1 MIDQKTKERI
11 VELRLNGLSIRKI
24 SKELNIS
31 ADTVHRAVRDL
42 REIID
47 AGLKDQREDLLR
59 QLKIDRQSR
68 LQSLSEM
75 HKFLF
80 DKFVNADWE
89 GLPADR
95 IGKMVLQTIQEIRSE
110 NESTRL
116 IADSILSGA
125 NKPGVFTKDYYDV
138 DP

>member
-89 GLPADR
+89 DLPADR
-95 IGKMVLQTIQEIRSE
+95 VGKMVLQTIQEIRSE
-110 NESTRL
+110 NESTKL

-125 NKPGVFTKDYYDV
+125 HKPGVFTKDYYDV